1 MAGCLRSRVRINVLT
16 TASID
21 HCGGEPCDA
30 VVRGFRAFFDRKLD
44 GLAANGRACADC
56 HMATDSF
63 QLSPASVEARFQLL
77 QWRRRWNPDADDPL
91 FRPIDAD
98 DFRTNGESAS
108 DFSNL
113 RQNGLV
119 RITFTL
125 PPNIRLIDPATN
137 LPSAET
143 EVDVWR
149 SVPTV
154 NDVALTGPDH
164 GILWPRGPNET
175 GGYQLDGRFS
185 TLQEQA
191 LAALT
196 NHAQI
201 PHAPPQRLLD
211 DLSSFQ
217 RVLFTNERVR
227 ALSDAV
233 RQGTVPLP
241 DPDRR
246 LTALEQQGKA
256 VFERACGQ
264 CHGGPGQ
271 STPQATLNDP
281 PAPVIRFHN
290 IFSQCPRP
298 VDPAARYVFAPCPP
312 QLARNV
318 RTYQIALSVRDTPAL
333 GGPRFRP
340 GTIVRRTSSDPGRAL
355 LTGFVGGPAPRDDWE
370 KFDVPGLRGISK
382 TAPYFINNSAAT
394 LEEMVDHYIAL
405 FKRAEV
411 NFVPGP
417 RRCRAA
423 DRDDRRR
430 ELRSSA
436 GSRRARRAPGV
447 SEKAVAALGCARYF
461 AWQVDQDDVGVLARA
476 VEDQVLAVRR
486 DVERIQEAAIAEV
499 RELAG
504 RVRGE
509 IEQPEV
515 LGFNVCAGK
524 PGPGRS
530 AGNGGLRPRGLRRP
544 AVETVPSG
552 RMRRSTA
559 TPPAPPKPLA

>member
-1 MAGCLRSRVRINVLT
+1 MNASTLLVAAGLVSLSTLLMKAGTAEVTPPASMDQGIAGSGSR
-16 TASID
+16 AHD
-21 HCGGEPCDA
+21 CGGEPCDA
-30 VVRGFRAFFDRKLD
+30 VARGLRAFFDRQLD
-44 GLAANGRACADC
+44 GLGANGRSCADC
-56 HMATDSF
+56 HMPTDNF
-63 QLSPASVEARFQLL
+63 QLSPASVETRFQFL
-77 QWRRRWNPDADDPL
+77 QWRRRWNPAADDPL
-91 FRPIDAD
+91 FRPVDAD
-98 DFRTNGESAS
+98 DFRINGDNAS

-119 RITFTL
+119 RITFPL

-137 LPSAET
+137 QPSSET
-143 EVDVWR
+143 EVDLWR
-149 SVPTV
+149 AVPTV
-154 NDVALTGPDH
+154 NDVALTGPDN

-175 GGYQLDGRFS
+175 GGYQLDARFS

-201 PHAPPQRLLD
+201 QSAPPPQLLD

-217 RVLFTNERVR
+217 RVLFTNARVR

-233 RQGTVPLP
+233 VEGTLPLP

-271 STPQATLNDP
+271 STPQATVNNP

-298 VDPAARYVFAPCPP
+298 VDATARYVFAACSP
-312 QLARNV
+312 QLARNA
-318 RTYQIALSVRDTPAL
+318 RTYEIALSIATPGP
-333 GGPRFRP
+333 GGTTLPA
-340 GTIVRRTSSDPGRAL
+340 GSIVRRTSSDPGRAL
-355 LTGFVGGPAPRDDWE
+355 LTGFVGGAAPRDDWE

-394 LEEMVDHYIAL
+394 LEEMLDHYDAL

-417 RRCRAA
+417 TAVVPPIATTDGVNFDRRPTPEERAA
-423 DRDDRRR
+423 LLAY
-430 ELRSSA
+430 LR
-436 GSRRARRAPGV
+436 
-447 SEKAVAALGCARYF
+447 KL
-461 AWQVDQDDVGVLARA
+461 
-476 VEDQVLAVRR
+476 
-486 DVERIQEAAIAEV
+486 
-499 RELAG
+499 
-504 RVRGE
+504 
-509 IEQPEV
+509 
-515 LGFNVCAGK
+515 
-524 PGPGRS
+524 
-530 AGNGGLRPRGLRRP
+530 
-544 AVETVPSG
+544 
-552 RMRRSTA
+552 
-559 TPPAPPKPLA
+559 

>member
-1 MAGCLRSRVRINVLT
+1 MKTSSLLVVCWSRAVLDAADQGQHRRSDTPGVERSRDRRSSRD
-16 TASID
+16 AHD
-21 HCGGEPCDA
+21 CGGEPCDA

-44 GLAANGRACADC
+44 GLGANGRACADC

-77 QWRRRWNPDADDPL
+77 QRRRRWNPDADDPL

-98 DFRTNGESAS
+98 DFRTNGENAS

-119 RITFTL
+119 RITFPL

-137 LPSAET
+137 QPSAET

-154 NDVALTGPDH
+154 NDVALTGPDD
-164 GILWPRGPNET
+164 GILWPRGPNER
-175 GGYQLDGRFS
+175 GGYQLDARFA

-201 PHAPPQRLLD
+201 QSAPPQRLLD

-233 RQGTVPLP
+233 RRGHAAAA

-271 STPQATLNDP
+271 STPQATPNNP

-298 VDPAARYVFAPCPP
+298 VDPAGALRVRAVPAAARSQCPH
-312 QLARNV
+312 L
-318 RTYQIALSVRDTPAL
+318 RDRVVDSNAGPPGSLPA
-333 GGPRFRP
+333 
-340 GTIVRRTSSDPGRAL
+340 GTNVRRTSSDPGRAL
-355 LTGFVGGPAPRDDWE
+355 LTGFVGGRRRPGTIGKSSTCPDCAASAGPR
-370 KFDVPGLRGISK
+370 RTSTT
-382 TAPYFINNSAAT
+382 TAPPRSRRC
-394 LEEMVDHYIAL
+394 VDHYIEL

-411 NFVPGP
+411 NFVPG

-430 ELRSSA
+430 ELRSAA
-436 GSRRARRAPGV
+436 GSRRARGAAGV
-447 SEKAVAALGCARYF
+447 FAKAVGCGSGPLLRR
-461 AWQVDQDDVGVLARA
+461 QVDQDDVGVLARA
-476 VEDQVLAVRR
+476 VEDEVVPVRR
-486 DVERIQEAAIAEV
+486 DVERIQVAAIAEV

-504 RVRGE
+504 RFVARSSS
-509 IEQPEV
+509 QKSLV
-515 LGFNVCAGK
+515 STLG
-524 PGPGRS
+524 R
-530 AGNGGLRPRGLRRP
+530 
-544 AVETVPSG
+544 
-552 RMRRSTA
+552 
-559 TPPAPPKPLA
+559 